1 LNTLLTP
8 SHSLHTPYT
17 FPFFLLLI
25 YIFRMKMDFDSF
37 CWPAKIYLV
46 ILIVSLLFGLYQNF
60 SVTVLLLKTIFGLLW
75 LLLLHYLCTLGYQT
89 IAWVLL
95 LLPYVFIILVIAT
108 TVEVLNVLSVSK
120 NGV

>member
-1 LNTLLTP
+1 
-8 SHSLHTPYT
+8 
-17 FPFFLLLI
+17 
-25 YIFRMKMDFDSF
+25 MKMDFDSF